1 MHLKQVILGKAVTI
15 LDMVAWIAQ
24 NPELATQK
32 TKNQDTGYFNR
43 KYIPRTRSEAA
54 GDVKLTS
61 PNNYRVFVMQM
72 YF

>member
-32 TKNQDTGYFNR
+32 TK
-43 KYIPRTRSEAA
+43 IRTQVISTENTYQERDLKQLEM
-54 GDVKLTS
+54 L
-61 PNNYRVFVMQM
+61 N
-72 YF
+72 